1 MDPVKIL
8 VIEMGGADRM
18 LSEAL
23 EFLRND
29 PAISLALDEPQR
41 VAEGEKALREQLDIK
56 VVLLVTSERDL
67 SDELAVVHKIR
78 PDVHILAVSID
89 ACPPHLVVRNPN
101 YAELTSIIKSLG
113 EVSRSDLNGTGKV
126 LKFRARLPSNDAGSP
141 SNLPATVDR
150 TADPN
155 AVSIIESAM
164 RWVESATRSLL
175 SIWSG
180 KKEETA
186 GFPLSWDS
194 IERWLSDLI
203 RIADEPASKPEREF
217 DKLIGELESETG
229 EATPLARVAKILGQ
243 DRLSIKLFLIAAA
256 PDVDMRFHRLFG
268 ALHDDFGRRYPS
280 LGLACAIVATATKA
294 ATPLKVRAEI
304 AALDRLR
311 ALGLIEG
318 LGPATASAEE
328 PLRTEAR
335 LVDWLLTADPE
346 SLVAE
351 SCPLPEA
358 AISLIPQR
366 RLNKLNS
373 VARLAV
379 AGHGSEP
386 VTAVLLSGS
395 APGWLHVEAA
405 AMDQESLLVTR
416 PAAEDSAGSAAP
428 NARFGCIAALLTGRR
443 LVVDLGRDGRA
454 GPEFWSTLRQV
465 LQQASKLPYV
475 VCANPALQLTEL
487 ASDGLVVA
495 TLPPPTLQDRRE
507 AVEAAMAGRG
517 AASSALAE
525 RIADTLPISL
535 DILPDAVALALSAAA
550 DNGRIGQ
557 PAEQDWFAGFRRA
570 AGARVPRLARRVEP
584 TRCERPEAYSCLDV
598 VVLPEA
604 QRRQLEELV
613 RHARHARFVLEEWGF
628 SKLVDGQGVAALFS
642 GESGTGKSTSAHAV
656 ASELNA
662 DLYAIELSQV
672 VSKYIGETEK
682 NLDLVFEDAQ
692 RAGAVLLFDEADAL
706 FGKRTGVS
714 DAHDRYAN
722 IEVAYLLQRMQLF
735 SGLAILTT
743 NNAENLD
750 PAFTRRIAYRV
761 AFPRPSALDRLAI
774 WERSIPVPLRAEEY
788 DLKGIAFAFDVTGGT
803 IRQMALHAAIL
814 AAEKEGR
821 IGFEHVLAGVR
832 SQLVRLGLYSEL
844 AKLDV
849 IEQQPEARAA

>member
-1 MDPVKIL
+1 
-8 VIEMGGADRM
+8 MGGADRM

-23 EFLRND
+23 EFLRDD
-29 PAISLALDEPQR
+29 PAISFALDEPQR
-41 VAEGEKALREQLDIK
+41 LAEGERALQEQLDIK
-56 VVLLVTSERDL
+56 VVLLATPERDIT
-67 SDELAVVHKIR
+67 DELAIVHRIR
-78 PDVHILAVSID
+78 PDVHILAVTID

-113 EVSRSDLNGTGKV
+113 DVSRPDLNGTGKI
-126 LKFRARLPSNDAGSP
+126 LKFRARLPSNDSGSP
-141 SNLPATVDR
+141 SNLPATVKR
-150 TADPN
+150 AGDPN
-155 AVSIIESAM
+155 AVTVIESAL

-175 SIWSG
+175 NIWSG
-180 KKEETA
+180 RKDETA
-186 GFPLSWDS
+186 GFALSWDS
-194 IERWLSDLI
+194 IERWLSELI
-203 RIADEPASKPEREF
+203 RIADEPASRPERDF
-217 DKLIGELESETG
+217 DILLGELDSKTG
-229 EATPLARVAKILGQ
+229 EATPLARVAEILGP
-243 DRLSIKLFLIAAA
+243 DRLSLKLFLIAIAS
-256 PDVDMRFHRLFG
+256 DLDIRFHRLFG

-280 LGLACAIVATATKA
+280 LGLACAIVATATKGG
-294 ATPLKVRAEI
+294 TPLKVRAEI

-318 LGPATASAEE
+318 FGPATASAEE
-328 PLRTEAR
+328 PLRAPAR
-335 LVDWLLTADPE
+335 LVDWLLTAHVDG
-346 SLVAE
+346 LVAE
-351 SCPLPEA
+351 SSPRPEA

-379 AGHGSEP
+379 AGRGSEP
-386 VTAVLLSGS
+386 VAAVLLSGS

-405 AMDQESLLVTR
+405 AMDQESLLMTM
-416 PAAEDSAGSAAP
+416 PAADDNSGSVAP
-428 NARFGCIAALLTGRR
+428 NVHFACIAALLTGRR

-454 GPEFWSTLRQV
+454 GPEFWNTLKQV
-465 LQQASKLPYV
+465 LRPTSRLPYV
-475 VCANPALQLTEL
+475 ICTNPALQLAEL

-495 TLPPPTLQDRRE
+495 TLPPPTLQDKRE
-507 AVEAAMAGRG
+507 VVEAAMASRG
-517 AASSALAE
+517 EASSDLAE
-525 RIADTLPISL
+525 RIADTLPICL
-535 DILPDAVALALSAAA
+535 DIVPDAVALALSSAT

-557 PAEQDWFAGFRRA
+557 PAEEDWFAGFRRA
-570 AGARVPRLARRVEP
+570 AGARLPRLARRIEP
-584 TRCERPEAYSCLDV
+584 TPCERPEEYSCLDV
-598 VVLPEA
+598 VVLPDA

-628 SKLVDGQGVAALFS
+628 SNLVDGQGVAALFS

-656 ASELNA
+656 ASELKA

-774 WERSIPVPLRAEEY
+774 WERSIPVPLRAAPY
-788 DLKGIAFAFDVTGGT
+788 SLKGIAFAFDVTGGT

-814 AAEKEGR
+814 AAQEEGKIR
-821 IGFEHVLAGVR
+821 FEHVLAGVR

-844 AKLDV
+844 AKLDR